1 MLVVSSYFSTLLII
15 GLDCGLVLANGL
27 WVEVTEPVPRR
38 NLKSHC
44 VFLSCFLQ
52 FSVSTNLYFRWGVF
66 LHSQS
71 HSGWDMKNG
80 AGQSSAELG
89 LTSKSHETWAR
100 NKPLLLKAWGLG
112 LLLKHD
118 STILTQTQCS
128 GLSNNKFSFEQWDIL
143 DILFIGFEESSG
155 WCFLWHIHAPWCY
168 LSDLSSS
175 PIALESSFQITL
187 VLDDVFFLTLLFLTL
202 FSL

>member
-1 MLVVSSYFSTLLII
+1 MTGVIPSRRIMSQ
-15 GLDCGLVLANGL
+15 CGLLSWGEYLIWGLADTL
-27 WVEVTEPVPRR
+27 
-38 NLKSHC
+38 C
-44 VFLSCFLQ
+44 
-52 FSVSTNLYFRWGVF
+52 
-66 LHSQS
+66 
-71 HSGWDMKNG
+71 G
-80 AGQSSAELG
+80 AGKHSIHRG
-89 LTSKSHETWAR
+89 HETWAR